1 MNDNVFEFDGDIE
14 DEYLEDLE
22 QVLPSKKKQKK
33 MIEDDDI
40 ADDIYNAIVDQADKI
55 IHDYYEKTIPGAEAW
70 TDEHSH
76 WIAEQ
81 SIEDLITKEEFLG
94 LPKMDDISVTTG
106 VYPSVIEDCVRI
118 WEERKK
124 RPITLVVCEE
134 GFGSGKT
141 FKESVLLWL
150 QWVELCKYTNPQAY
164 FNLRPDSWMAFMI
177 FSRTEPL
184 ARRVAFTEVW
194 NRFTCPFNR
203 KYFPATPF
211 LKREIQI
218 KRNHTVVYAGSSS
231 ALSAI
236 GYSLYGGCFSEDDKI
251 KLSNGDVK
259 SFGELEN
266 SGSLDI
272 IGFDTNS
279 AKFVDTQAD
288 NVIKTRE
295 NVDLYEVEME
305 NGTKF
310 KATPDQLFLTYRLK
324 SHGYYEFIY
333 KELKDITENDE
344 IATDKDFIE
353 CKVCNKMKIKS
364 KTYIG
369 KHDVYDVINSK
380 TQNFILEN
388 GVIAHNCLDESNF
401 LEVIEDSKRSQD
413 DWNTIYDEAE
423 ELLDAVRLRM
433 VSRYARRDGT
443 LPGFVACVSSARYE
457 DDFTDKKIKEA
468 KMKGPASSIFYTRR
482 ATYEAKP
489 KYMFPSGE
497 FFYINT
503 DTMEQIPKESAKVF
517 LDLIKA
523 IEDSCFLIEDLQ
535 SEMNK
540 KLVKIGY

>member
-236 GYSLYGGCFSEDDKI
+236 GYSLYGGI
-251 KLSNGDVK
+251 
-259 SFGELEN
+259 
-266 SGSLDI
+266 
-272 IGFDTNS
+272 
-279 AKFVDTQAD
+279 
-288 NVIKTRE
+288 
-295 NVDLYEVEME
+295 
-305 NGTKF
+305 
-310 KATPDQLFLTYRLK
+310 
-324 SHGYYEFIY
+324 
-333 KELKDITENDE
+333 
-344 IATDKDFIE
+344 
-353 CKVCNKMKIKS
+353 
-364 KTYIG
+364 
-369 KHDVYDVINSK
+369 
-380 TQNFILEN
+380 
-388 GVIAHNCLDESNF
+388 LDESNF